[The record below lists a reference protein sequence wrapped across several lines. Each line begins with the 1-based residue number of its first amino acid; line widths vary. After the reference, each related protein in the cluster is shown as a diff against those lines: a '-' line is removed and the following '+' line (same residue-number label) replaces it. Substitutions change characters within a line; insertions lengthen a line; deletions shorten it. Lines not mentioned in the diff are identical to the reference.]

1 MPDHRPHPSKIS
13 RRAILKGVRYTPI
26 LFLPAPLRAFEHR
39 PNTLPLA
46 FPAALPFADL
56 RVAPHYPA
64 TSPLDEMIRLVA
76 PGSDQFATEKYASE
90 IRELLGLWGD
100 DLTSGRN
107 PLARARILADA
118 SLLASSLRP
127 STERTVRNR
136 YGVTIIRRQFET
148 DLRVDRHRFLDQLG
162 DYLGSF
168 VRTRTCEFQVTGI
181 NEISTPPAH
190 ISADIRYGL
199 VGESRGGGPEQR
211 IGLWRTEWLKRDSQ
225 WRIVKFQVMDET
237 VSKASAPLFADI
249 SSHAFAAVTSYK
261 QQLLHGADYWR
272 TVLDGASGVDVY
284 GFEGVAV
291 GDYDD
296 DGYDDIYV
304 CQPAGLPNRLYRNR
318 GDGTFDDVTERA
330 GVDVL
335 DATSCALFADFENRG
350 TQDLLVVTTSG
361 PLLFVNEGGKF
372 LPKRDA
378 FKFAKLP
385 QGTFMHASLA
395 DYDHDGRL
403 DVYFCV
409 YSYYTGLDQYRYPSP
424 YFDAR
429 NGPPN
434 FLFHN
439 EGNWSFEDRTEAAGL
454 NVDNDRYTFACA
466 WGDHNGDL
474 WPDLYVANDFGRSNL
489 YRNNGDGTFTSIAA
503 AANVEDV
510 GAGMSACWLDFDAD
524 GKQDIYVANMW
535 SAAGLRVSGQPQFH
549 PKDLEDVRALYRR
562 HARGNSLYQNLGNS
576 RFRNVAAQSGAEF
589 GRWAWCSDSFDFDH
603 DGYPDLFIAN
613 GYVSGIEGPELSSF
627 FWRQVVANSP
637 ADFSPAG
644 KYEQAW
650 NAINELIR
658 SDHSWSGYERNVLY
672 GNNQDG
678 TFSDVSGI
686 SGLDLPDDAR
696 AFSLADF
703 DHDGRLEIVLKNR
716 NAPQLRM
723 LRNDMREIGNSV
735 AFRLRGTK
743 SNRDAVGAE
752 VTVEAHGQRQTK
764 YLQAGS
770 GFLSQHTKE
779 LVFGVGETRDFVRV
793 TVRWPS
799 GLEQFFEPVPVNRRV
814 ELIEG
819 IGDFRSENFSTGAA
833 GRPSQQLQP
842 ETPEALPGAVQ
853 TCLLEPLHAP
863 GFSLR
868 DTSGKSWD
876 LRATRG
882 RKLLAFW
889 ASGSELSRQQLR
901 SLGTRELP
909 PDLLVLAINVDD
921 PADGAGIR
929 SFAQQEKLPFPV
941 LLATPEVAGL
951 YNIVYRYLFDR
962 RRDMGLPTSFLLN
975 QEGLIVKVYQGEV
988 SSEAIASDLAT
999 APRDPAGR
1007 MKKALPFLGTLYLH
1021 PFERNDFTYGVAF
1034 FQRGYLDAATDA
1046 FAQVIAA
1053 RPDEAEAHY
1062 NLGTLY
1068 LRRND
1073 LVAARTRL
1081 ENALELKPNHAEAW
1095 NNLGMVAAQ
1104 QGNPDEAVKDFKQ
1117 SLALRPNYA
1126 VALSN
1131 LGNLYRRQGQYGEA
1145 EEVLSHALRMDPDS
1159 PEVNYSLAM
1168 VFAQQEE
1175 NARAEQSFQRAL
1187 ALRPAYTDAL
1197 NNLGVL
1203 LVREQRYSEAEE
1215 KFRGCIQ
1222 NNPDFDQAYLNLARL
1237 YVLLNDKA
1245 KARDTLEAL
1254 LRREPEHMMAQQ
1266 ALKMLQ

>member
-1 MPDHRPHPSKIS
+1 M
-13 RRAILKGVRYTPI
+13 

-39 PNTLPLA
+39 PNTLPFA
-46 FPAALPFADL
+46 FPAAPHFADL

-64 TSPLDEMIRLVA
+64 ISPLDEMILLVA
-76 PGSDQFATEKYASE
+76 PGSDQFAIEKYASE
-90 IRELLGLWGD
+90 IRELLAGWGD
-100 DLTSGRN
+100 DLTSGRD
-107 PLARARILADA
+107 PVARARILADA
-118 SLLASSLRP
+118 SLRASSLRP
-127 STERTVRNR
+127 SNERTVRNR
-136 YGVTIIRRQFET
+136 YGVTVIRRQFET
-148 DLRVDRHRFLDQLG
+148 DLRLDRDSFLDQLG

-168 VRTRTCEFQVTGI
+168 AKMRSCEFQVTGI
-181 NEISTPPAH
+181 SEISTPPAH
-190 ISADIRYGL
+190 ISADMRYSL
-199 VGESRGGGPEQR
+199 VGEGRGGGQQQR
-211 IGLWRTEWLKRDSQ
+211 IGLWRTEWLQRDSQ
-225 WRIVKFQVMDET
+225 WRIVKFQVIDET
-237 VSKASAPLFADI
+237 ISKASAPLFADI
-249 SSHAFAAVTSYK
+249 SRHAFASVTSYK

-284 GFEGVAV
+284 GFQGVAV
-291 GDYDD
+291 GDYDG
-296 DGYDDIYV
+296 DGHDDIYV

-318 GDGTFDDVTERA
+318 GDGTFDDVTERT
-330 GVDVL
+330 GMDVL

-350 TQDLLVVTTSG
+350 AQDLLVVTTSG

-372 LPKRDA
+372 LPKRNA
-378 FKFAKLP
+378 FKFAQLP

-439 EGNWSFEDRTEAAGL
+439 EGNWSFEDCTEAAGL
-454 NVDNDRYTFACA
+454 NVDNDRYSFACA

-489 YRNNGDGTFTSIAA
+489 YRNNGDGTFTSIAT

-510 GAGMSACWLDFDAD
+510 GAGMSACWLDFDGD
-524 GKQDIYVANMW
+524 GQQDIYVANMW
-535 SAAGLRVSGQPQFH
+535 SAAGLRVSSQPQFH
-549 PKDLEDVRALYRR
+549 PNDPEQVRALYRR

-589 GRWAWCSDSFDFDH
+589 GRWAWSSDSFDFDH

-637 ADFSPAG
+637 RDFARAG
-644 KYEQAW
+644 NYEQAW

-686 SGLDLPDDAR
+686 SGIDLPDDAR

-703 DHDGRLEIVLKNR
+703 DHDGRLEILLKNR
-716 NAPQLRM
+716 NAPQLRV
-723 LRNDMREIGNSV
+723 LRNDMPEIGNSV

-743 SNRDAVGAE
+743 SNRDAIGAE
-752 VTVEAHGQRQTK
+752 VTVEARGQRQTK

-779 LVFGVGETRDFVRV
+779 LFFGVGETRDFVRV

-799 GLEQFFEPVPVNRRV
+799 GLEQIFESVPVNCRV
-814 ELIEG
+814 ELLEG
-819 IGDFRSENFSTGAA
+819 TSDVRSENFSTAA
-833 GRPSQQLQP
+833 AVRPSQQLQP
-842 ETPEALPGAVQ
+842 ETSEALPAAVQ
-853 TCLLEPLHAP
+853 TWLLEPLHAP

-876 LRATRG
+876 LGATPG

-889 ASGSELSRQQLR
+889 GSASELSRQQLR
-901 SLGTRELP
+901 SLGTRKLP
-909 PDLLVLAINVDD
+909 GDLLVLAINVDD
-921 PADGAGIR
+921 PADQAGIR
-929 SFAQQEKLPFPV
+929 SFAAQEKLSFPV
-941 LLATPEVAGL
+941 LLATREVAGL
-951 YNIVYRYLFDR
+951 YNMVYRYLFDR
-962 RRDMGLPTSFLLN
+962 RRDMDLPTSFLLN
-975 QEGLIVKVYQGEV
+975 QEALIVKVYQGEV
-988 SSEAIASDLAT
+988 SPEAIVADLAA
-999 APRDPAGR
+999 APRDSAER
-1007 MKKALPFLGTLYLH
+1007 MKKALPFPGTPYLR

-1073 LVAARTRL
+1073 LAAARTHL

-1104 QGNPDEAVKDFKQ
+1104 QGNPGEALKDFKQ
-1117 SLALRPNYA
+1117 SLALRPNYT
-1126 VALSN
+1126 VALLN
-1131 LGNLYRRQGQYGEA
+1131 LGNLYRRQGRYGEA
-1145 EEVLSHALRMDPDS
+1145 EELLSHALRVEPDS
-1159 PEVNYSLAM
+1159 PEANYSLAM

-1187 ALRPAYTDAL
+1187 VLRPAFPDAL

-1203 LVREQRYSEAEE
+1203 LVREQRYVEAEE
-1215 KFRGCIQ
+1215 KFRACIQ

-1254 LRREPEHMMAQQ
+1254 LRREPEHGMAQQ

>member
-1 MPDHRPHPSKIS
+1 MPDPTSQPSNIS
-13 RRAILKGVRYTPI
+13 RRTFLKGVRYAPM
-26 LFLPAPLRAFEHR
+26 LFLPAPFEAFKPH
-39 PNTLPLA
+39 PNLLPMA
-46 FPAALPFADL
+46 FPRALHGADL
-56 RVAPHYPA
+56 RVEPHYPA
-64 TSPLDEMIRLVA
+64 TSPLDEMIRLLA
-76 PGSDQFATEKYASE
+76 PGSDQFATEKYAAE
-90 IRELLGLWGD
+90 IAELLGGWGH
-100 DLTSGRN
+100 DLTSRRDA
-107 PLARARILADA
+107 LARARILADA
-118 SLLASSLRP
+118 SLLASSLHP
-127 STERTVRNR
+127 SAERTVRNR
-136 YGVTIIRRQFET
+136 YGVTVIRRQFET
-148 DLRVDRHRFLDQLG
+148 DLRMGRDSFLDQLG
-162 DYLGSF
+162 GYLGSF
-168 VRTRTCEFQVTGI
+168 ASTRTCEFQVTSI
-181 NEISTPPAH
+181 REISTPPAH
-190 ISADIRYGL
+190 ISADICFSL
-199 VGESRGGGPEQR
+199 VGVNRSGGQEQR
-211 IGLWRTEWLKRDSQ
+211 IGLWRTEWLQRDRQ
-225 WRIVKFQVMDET
+225 WQIVKFQVVDET
-237 VSKASAPLFADI
+237 ISKASAPLFADI
-249 SSHAFAAVTSYK
+249 SSHAFAAMTSYK

-284 GFEGVAV
+284 GFQGVAV
-291 GDYDD
+291 GDYDG

-318 GDGTFDDVTERA
+318 GDGTFDDVTERT

-335 DATSCALFADFENRG
+335 DATSCALFGDFENRG
-350 TQDLLVVTTSG
+350 AQDLLLVTTSG

-372 LPKRDA
+372 SPKRDA
-378 FKFAKLP
+378 FKFAQLP

-409 YSYYTGLDQYRYPSP
+409 YSYYIGLDQYRYPSP

-439 EGNWSFEDRTEAAGL
+439 EGGWSFEDRTEAAGL
-454 NVDNDRYTFACA
+454 NADNDRYSFACA

-489 YRNNGDGTFTSIAA
+489 YRNNGDGTFTSISAA
-503 AANVEDV
+503 AQVEDV
-510 GAGMSACWLDFDAD
+510 GAGMSACWLDFEGD

-535 SAAGLRVSGQPQFH
+535 SAAGLRVSSQPQFH

-589 GRWAWCSDSFDFDH
+589 GRWAWSSDSFDFDH

-613 GYVSGIEGPELSSF
+613 GYVSGVEGPELSSF

-637 ADFSPAG
+637 PDFSPAG

-723 LRNDMREIGNSV
+723 LRNDMPEIGHSV
-735 AFRLRGTK
+735 AFRLRGRK

-752 VTVEAHGQRQTK
+752 VTVEAQGRRQTK
-764 YLQAGS
+764 YLQSGS

-779 LVFGVGETRDFVRV
+779 LFFGVGETRDFVRV

-799 GLEQFFEPVPVNRRV
+799 GLEQIFEPVPVNRRV
-814 ELIEG
+814 EFIEG
-819 IGDFRSENFSTGAA
+819 MADFRSENFSTAA
-833 GRPSQQLQP
+833 AVRPLQQLQP
-842 ETPEALPGAVQ
+842 QTPEALPAAVQ
-853 TCLLEPLHAP
+853 TWLLEPLPAP

-876 LRATRG
+876 LRATPG
-882 RKLLAFW
+882 SKLLAFW
-889 ASGSELSRQQLR
+889 ASASELSRRQLR
-901 SLGTRELP
+901 SLATRKLP
-909 PDLLVLAINVDD
+909 ADLLVLAINVDD
-921 PADGAGIR
+921 SEDGAGIL
-929 SFAQQEKLPFPV
+929 SFAEQEKLPFPV
-941 LLATPEVAGL
+941 LFATREVTNL

-975 QEGLIVKVYQGEV
+975 QEGLIVKIYQGEV
-988 SSEAIASDLAT
+988 SPDAIVTDLAA
-999 APRDPAGR
+999 APRDSAGR

-1046 FAQVIAA
+1046 FSQVIAA
-1053 RPDEAEAHY
+1053 RPDDAEAHY

-1073 LVAARTRL
+1073 LVAARTHL
-1081 ENALELKPNHAEAW
+1081 QNALALKPNHAEAW

-1131 LGNLYRRQGQYGEA
+1131 LGNVYRRQGRYGEA
-1145 EEVLSHALRMDPDS
+1145 EQLLSHALRVDPDT

-1187 ALRPAYTDAL
+1187 ALRPGYPDAL

-1203 LVREQRYSEAEE
+1203 LVREQRYSDAEE
-1215 KFRGCIQ
+1215 KFRACIQ

-1254 LRREPEHMMAQQ
+1254 LRREPEHVMAQQ